1 MKGRKLLLL
10 PCSILHS
17 AINGLLSLFPFLLFW
32 LVVRILLT
40 SEASISETP
49 IWSYAVVAFVVSEIN
64 ILLYFVAL
72 MLSHLTAFRI
82 ENNMCRSAM
91 KCLMHTPL
99 GLFEIKYLAN
109 A

>member
-1 MKGRKLLLL
+1 MLDSAFGDQWSVVAL
-10 PCSILHS
+10 P
-17 AINGLLSLFPFLLFW
+17 LSPFLARSTHTAHLGSLYFRNAYMGYAI
-32 LVVRILLT
+32 VV
-40 SEASISETP
+40 
-49 IWSYAVVAFVVSEIN
+49 FVVSEIN

-91 KCLMHTPL
+91 KCLMHAPL